1 MRVMRLTHC
10 KSEIFPLLFHQ
21 MIREF
26 VMKETFEKQV
36 INIAIPVALQ
46 SMLQSSFS
54 MIDQIM
60 VGQLGEKSI
69 AAVEIAGKPGFIYSV
84 VVGAVCTIAGIMI
97 SQYIGKKDRESEEK
111 SICVNFLV
119 MMLTGIAFFFISRMF
134 PLQFIRLFTNDARV
148 ISEGSVYLGII
159 GWTFIPLGITNIFGA
174 AIRCRG
180 KSSWPLYV
188 GFVSAT
194 LNTGLN
200 YCLIFGN
207 YGMPM
212 LGVKGAAYAS
222 VVSQVAGAV
231 LIIVMFFRLYGRIR
245 YSVSLGK
252 EKYWQYLSMLIPIV
266 MNEFL
271 WSVGQSINTFV
282 YGHMSTDELAGMSL
296 TGSLQGLTIG
306 ALSGIA
312 QAAGILVGKRLGE
325 GQYDQAYQ
333 ESKKLCVYGFIGSI
347 LFSVTIM
354 ALKTPYVHLFNV
366 SDDVR
371 AIGLALLT
379 AFAVLMPIKVLNMI
393 LGGGIIRSGGRTK
406 YIMMID
412 MLGTWLIGVP
422 IALVTGLVFKL
433 PIVWVYFML
442 SQEEVVR
449 FIISIFMFR
458 SRKWMNTIK

>member
-1 MRVMRLTHC
+1 
-10 KSEIFPLLFHQ
+10 
-21 MIREF
+21 
-26 VMKETFEKQV
+26 MKETFEKQV

-69 AAVEIAGKPGFIYSV
+69 SAVEIAGKPGFIYSV

-222 VVSQVAGAV
+222 VISQVAGAV

-252 EKYWQYLSMLIPIV
+252 ENYWQYLSMLIPIV
-266 MNEFL
+266 INEFL

-422 IALVTGLVFKL
+422 IALVTGLVFKF

-449 FIISIFMFR
+449 FIISIFMFK
-458 SRKWMNTIK
+458 SRKWMNTIE

>member
-1 MRVMRLTHC
+1 
-10 KSEIFPLLFHQ
+10 
-21 MIREF
+21 
-26 VMKETFEKQV
+26 MKETFEKQV

-159 GWTFIPLGITNIFGA
+159 GWTFIPLGITNIIGA

-222 VVSQVAGAV
+222 VISQVAGAV

-266 MNEFL
+266 INEFL

>member
-1 MRVMRLTHC
+1 
-10 KSEIFPLLFHQ
+10 
-21 MIREF
+21 
-26 VMKETFEKQV
+26 MKETFEKQV

-222 VVSQVAGAV
+222 VISQVAGAV

-252 EKYWQYLSMLIPIV
+252 ENYWQYLSMLIPIV
-266 MNEFL
+266 INEFL

-422 IALVTGLVFKL
+422 IALVTGLVFKF

>member
-1 MRVMRLTHC
+1 
-10 KSEIFPLLFHQ
+10 
-21 MIREF
+21 
-26 VMKETFEKQV
+26 MKETFEKQV

-222 VVSQVAGAV
+222 VISQVAGAV

-252 EKYWQYLSMLIPIV
+252 ENYWQYLSMLIPIV
-266 MNEFL
+266 INEFL

-333 ESKKLCVYGFIGSI
+333 ESKKLCVYWFIGSI

-422 IALVTGLVFKL
+422 IALVTGLVFKF

>member
-1 MRVMRLTHC
+1 
-10 KSEIFPLLFHQ
+10 
-21 MIREF
+21 
-26 VMKETFEKQV
+26 MKETFEKQV

-266 MNEFL
+266 INEFL

>member
-1 MRVMRLTHC
+1 
-10 KSEIFPLLFHQ
+10 
-21 MIREF
+21 
-26 VMKETFEKQV
+26 MKETFEKQV

-222 VVSQVAGAV
+222 VISQVAGAV

-266 MNEFL
+266 INEFL

-422 IALVTGLVFKL
+422 IALVTGLVFKF

>member
-1 MRVMRLTHC
+1 
-10 KSEIFPLLFHQ
+10 
-21 MIREF
+21 
-26 VMKETFEKQV
+26 MKETFEKQV

-69 AAVEIAGKPGFIYSV
+69 SAVEIAGKPGFIYSV

-159 GWTFIPLGITNIFGA
+159 GWTFIPLGITNIIGA

-222 VVSQVAGAV
+222 VISQVAGAV

-266 MNEFL
+266 INEFL

-449 FIISIFMFR
+449 FIISIFMCR

>member
-1 MRVMRLTHC
+1 
-10 KSEIFPLLFHQ
+10 
-21 MIREF
+21 
-26 VMKETFEKQV
+26 MKETFEKQV

-222 VVSQVAGAV
+222 VISQVAGAV

-266 MNEFL
+266 INEFL

-422 IALVTGLVFKL
+422 IALVTGLVFKF

-458 SRKWMNTIK
+458 SRKWMNTIQ

>member
-1 MRVMRLTHC
+1 
-10 KSEIFPLLFHQ
+10 
-21 MIREF
+21 
-26 VMKETFEKQV
+26 MKETFEKQV

-222 VVSQVAGAV
+222 VISQVAGAV

-252 EKYWQYLSMLIPIV
+252 ENYWQYLSMLIPIV
-266 MNEFL
+266 INEFL

-422 IALVTGLVFKL
+422 IALVTGLVFKF

-449 FIISIFMFR
+449 FIISIFMFK
-458 SRKWMNTIK
+458 SRKWMNTIE

>member
-1 MRVMRLTHC
+1 
-10 KSEIFPLLFHQ
+10 
-21 MIREF
+21 
-26 VMKETFEKQV
+26 MKETFEKQV

-69 AAVEIAGKPGFIYSV
+69 SAVEIAGKPGFIYSV

-222 VVSQVAGAV
+222 VISQVAGAV

-266 MNEFL
+266 INEFL

-442 SQEEVVR
+442 SPEEVVR
-449 FIISIFMFR
+449 FIISIIMFR

>member
-1 MRVMRLTHC
+1 
-10 KSEIFPLLFHQ
+10 
-21 MIREF
+21 
-26 VMKETFEKQV
+26 MKETFEKQV

-69 AAVEIAGKPGFIYSV
+69 SAVEIAGKPGFIYSV

-159 GWTFIPLGITNIFGA
+159 GWTFIPLGITNIIGA

-222 VVSQVAGAV
+222 VISQVAGAV

-266 MNEFL
+266 INEFL

-458 SRKWMNTIK
+458 SRKWMNTIQ

>member
-1 MRVMRLTHC
+1 
-10 KSEIFPLLFHQ
+10 
-21 MIREF
+21 
-26 VMKETFEKQV
+26 MKETFEKQV

-188 GFVSAT
+188 GFVSAI

-222 VVSQVAGAV
+222 VISQVAGAV

-245 YSVSLGK
+245 YSVSLGR

-266 MNEFL
+266 INEFL

-312 QAAGILVGKRLGE
+312 QAAGILAGNRLGE

-422 IALVTGLVFKL
+422 IALVTGLLFKL

>member
-1 MRVMRLTHC
+1 
-10 KSEIFPLLFHQ
+10 
-21 MIREF
+21 
-26 VMKETFEKQV
+26 MKETFEKQV

-69 AAVEIAGKPGFIYSV
+69 SAVEIAGKPGFIYSV

-119 MMLTGIAFFFISRMF
+119 MMLTGIAFYFISRMF
-134 PLQFIRLFTNDARV
+134 PLQCIRLFTNDARV

-159 GWTFIPLGITNIFGA
+159 GWTFIPLGITNIIGA

-222 VVSQVAGAV
+222 VISQVAGAV

-266 MNEFL
+266 INEFL

>member
-1 MRVMRLTHC
+1 
-10 KSEIFPLLFHQ
+10 
-21 MIREF
+21 
-26 VMKETFEKQV
+26 MKETFEKQV

-222 VVSQVAGAV
+222 VISQVAGAV

-266 MNEFL
+266 INEFL

-333 ESKKLCVYGFIGSI
+333 ESKKMCVYGFIGSI

-422 IALVTGLVFKL
+422 IALVTGLVFKF

>member
-1 MRVMRLTHC
+1 MRVMRLTYC

-21 MIREF
+21 IIREF

-222 VVSQVAGAV
+222 VISQVAGAV

-266 MNEFL
+266 INEFL

>member
-1 MRVMRLTHC
+1 
-10 KSEIFPLLFHQ
+10 
-21 MIREF
+21 
-26 VMKETFEKQV
+26 MKETFEKQV

-84 VVGAVCTIAGIMI
+84 VFGAVCTIAGIMI

-222 VVSQVAGAV
+222 VISQVAGAV

-266 MNEFL
+266 INEFL

-449 FIISIFMFR
+449 FIISIIMFR

>member
-1 MRVMRLTHC
+1 
-10 KSEIFPLLFHQ
+10 
-21 MIREF
+21 
-26 VMKETFEKQV
+26 MKETFEKQV
-36 INIAIPVALQ
+36 ISIAIPVALQ

-222 VVSQVAGAV
+222 VISQVAGAV

-252 EKYWQYLSMLIPIV
+252 ENYWQYLSMLIPIV
-266 MNEFL
+266 INEFL

-422 IALVTGLVFKL
+422 IALVTGLVFKF

>member
-1 MRVMRLTHC
+1 
-10 KSEIFPLLFHQ
+10 
-21 MIREF
+21 
-26 VMKETFEKQV
+26 MKETFEKQV

-159 GWTFIPLGITNIFGA
+159 GWTFIPLGITNIIGA

-222 VVSQVAGAV
+222 VISQVAGAV

-266 MNEFL
+266 INEFL

-433 PIVWVYFML
+433 PIMWVYFML

-449 FIISIFMFR
+449 FIISIFMFK
-458 SRKWMNTIK
+458 SRKWMNTIE

>member
-1 MRVMRLTHC
+1 
-10 KSEIFPLLFHQ
+10 
-21 MIREF
+21 
-26 VMKETFEKQV
+26 MKETFEKQV

-69 AAVEIAGKPGFIYSV
+69 SAVEIAGKPGFIYSV

-97 SQYIGKKDRESEEK
+97 SQYIGKKDREKEEK

-159 GWTFIPLGITNIFGA
+159 GWTFIPLGITNIIGA

-222 VVSQVAGAV
+222 VISQVAGAV

-266 MNEFL
+266 INEFL

>member
-1 MRVMRLTHC
+1 
-10 KSEIFPLLFHQ
+10 
-21 MIREF
+21 
-26 VMKETFEKQV
+26 MKETFEKQV

-159 GWTFIPLGITNIFGA
+159 GWTFIPLGITIIFGA

-222 VVSQVAGAV
+222 VISQVAGAV
-231 LIIVMFFRLYGRIR
+231 LIIVLFFRLYGRIR

-266 MNEFL
+266 INEFL

>member
-1 MRVMRLTHC
+1 
-10 KSEIFPLLFHQ
+10 
-21 MIREF
+21 
-26 VMKETFEKQV
+26 MKETFEKQV

-222 VVSQVAGAV
+222 VISQVAGAV

>member
-1 MRVMRLTHC
+1 
-10 KSEIFPLLFHQ
+10 
-21 MIREF
+21 
-26 VMKETFEKQV
+26 MKETFEKQV

-148 ISEGSVYLGII
+148 ISEGSVYLGIM

-222 VVSQVAGAV
+222 VISQVAGAV
-231 LIIVMFFRLYGRIR
+231 LIIVLFFRLYGRIR

-252 EKYWQYLSMLIPIV
+252 ENYWQYLSMLIPIV
-266 MNEFL
+266 INEFL

-422 IALVTGLVFKL
+422 IALVTGLVFKF

>member
-1 MRVMRLTHC
+1 
-10 KSEIFPLLFHQ
+10 
-21 MIREF
+21 
-26 VMKETFEKQV
+26 MKETFEKQV

-69 AAVEIAGKPGFIYSV
+69 SAVEIAGKPGFIYSV

-266 MNEFL
+266 INEFL

>member
-1 MRVMRLTHC
+1 
-10 KSEIFPLLFHQ
+10 
-21 MIREF
+21 
-26 VMKETFEKQV
+26 MKETFEKQV

-159 GWTFIPLGITNIFGA
+159 GWTFIPLGITNIIGA

-222 VVSQVAGAV
+222 VISQVAGAV

-266 MNEFL
+266 INEFL

-379 AFAVLMPIKVLNMI
+379 AFAALMPIKVLNMI